1 MKRRDF
7 IKNVMG
13 AGTMGMLGLSAKP
26 IFAASPSFS
35 DYKAM
40 VCILLDGGNDAWNT
54 FVPIG
59 SSGNTGYGKYQEGRG
74 DLAINNEEVTLPTT
88 VSSGS
93 NNPYYKEGDDIKA
106 YKKGYYVIRRNDGSG
121 IDEVG
126 VNSLMPEL
134 GWLLRDGK
142 ASLVGNIGTLV
153 EPLANVTEYKN
164 ASKAKPHFLFAHNHQ
179 TRELFT
185 GKANDTNLTGWAGRL
200 ADEWSGL
207 HDGNVMGLNVSFKGQ
222 VRLMVGS
229 QTQPVL
235 FRPGTASTYS
245 YLTEKDS
252 DSQSKSRVDAFKK
265 LYALNG
271 NSDPFINVYN
281 KMLQRSLDLNVLLNQ
296 YWKSDD
302 EKKDF
307 TTTGPYNENLFS
319 VPTESQTGME
329 EELGGDLIEQLE
341 AVAQL
346 IYMGSSTSKM
356 NLNRQIFYVHFGG
369 FDTHGNQDQD
379 HPILLRE
386 LSLAL
391 YKFQKALEELGV
403 DQKVATFTLSDFGR
417 TISNNGDGTDHAWS
431 TINAIVSNASEFNGG
446 KFYGSLPDFTMG
458 GDDDA
463 TSKGRFIPK
472 LSVDQMNASLCSWF
486 GVDDSMMTTL
496 FPNLGYFKTGSAIN
510 SAYLE
515 KNGTKL
521 FS

>member
-1 MKRRDF
+1 
-7 IKNVMG
+7 
-13 AGTMGMLGLSAKP
+13 
-26 IFAASPSFS
+26 
-35 DYKAM
+35 
-40 VCILLDGGNDAWNT
+40 
-54 FVPIG
+54 
-59 SSGNTGYGKYQEGRG
+59 
-74 DLAINNEEVTLPTT
+74 
-88 VSSGS
+88 
-93 NNPYYKEGDDIKA
+93 
-106 YKKGYYVIRRNDGSG
+106 
-121 IDEVG
+121 
-126 VNSLMPEL
+126 
-134 GWLLRDGK
+134 
-142 ASLVGNIGTLV
+142 
-153 EPLANVTEYKN
+153 
-164 ASKAKPHFLFAHNHQ
+164 
-179 TRELFT
+179 
-185 GKANDTNLTGWAGRL
+185 
-200 ADEWSGL
+200 
-207 HDGNVMGLNVSFKGQ
+207 VMGLNVSFKGQ

-252 DSQSKSRVDAFKK
+252 DSQSKSRIDAFKK

-391 YKFQKALEELGV
+391 CKFQKALEELGV

-496 FPNLGYFKTGSAIN
+496 FPNLGHFKTGSSIN

-515 KNGTKL
+515 KNGSKL
-521 FS
+521 FG